1 VRLVRGRSKDLDVL
15 ALGFIATYVGLN
27 VFGQTRGE
35 VGRLWLFM
43 VPVLVLL
50 ACDEVKNLFGR
61 RPMTTYLLLGAE
73 LITTFLIFKF
83 SDFF

>member
-1 VRLVRGRSKDLDVL
+1 MRLLRRRSEDLDVL
-15 ALGFIATYVGLN
+15 ALGFVATYVGLN

-50 ACDEVKNLFGR
+50 ACDEVENLFGR
-61 RPMTTYLLLGAE
+61 RPMATYLLLGSE
-73 LITTFLIFKF
+73 LITTFLLYKF
-83 SDFF
+83 HDFF